1 MSLFKVS
8 IDRLKGRNVS
18 TKTKNR
24 KQKIEKKGTIKK
36 AKVKRENK
44 KKEKGMNKLYILN
57 LFSVYTV
64 Y

>member
-24 KQKIEKKGTIKK
+24 KQKKELSKKLKSKEK
-36 AKVKRENK
+36 NK
-44 KKEKGMNKLYILN
+44 KEGKRYEQIIH
-57 LFSVYTV
+57 S
-64 Y
+64 